1 MSKKILI
8 LLSFLLLQVTS
19 YRAIAAIGDWK
30 AYMAY
35 SEVQEIEQAGNLI
48 FVQASNNLYVYNQND
63 QSIQTFS
70 KMDYLSDCGI
80 QHIAYNKATKR
91 LLILYNNANMDLM
104 NISNY
109 DVQNLSDYY
118 SASTTGDKTVNDIY
132 MYGKYAY
139 MSNGFG
145 IIKVNV
151 ADGEISDTY
160 NLGFKVNW
168 CEIKDSHIYA
178 YSQTNGQYRALLTS
192 NLLDKNNWSKVGGY
206 VVKKQE
212 DKSKLKQLVS
222 TLNPGGP
229 KYNYFGF
236 MKFANGQLYTC
247 GGGYTVGIT
256 RPGCIQL
263 LKNKEWNIFSDDNIT
278 SKTNVR
284 YENIESLDYDPT
296 DINHIFAGGRNGL
309 YEYKNGIFE
318 NYYNYTNS
326 PIERYNGRSIEY
338 ELVIGT
344 KIDNN
349 GNLWLLNSQAPTQSL
364 IEYTKDKKWVS
375 HSLPTLMRL
384 DDKDFKNK
392 SLGLLGNMMI
402 DSRGLL
408 WFVNNHWTIPSLYCY
423 QISKNNS
430 EEKLNAYTHFTNQ
443 DGTEITLSF
452 VRCVVE
458 DKEKNIWAGTNAGPI
473 LLSPEQITA
482 STPVF
487 TQVKV
492 PRNDGTN
499 YADYL
504 LSGVDISCIGID
516 GANRKWFGT
525 KGNGVYLIS
534 KDNLSEIHHFT
545 KSNSPLLSDGIES
558 IAIDENTGE
567 VFFGT
572 DKGLCSYMSDASTP
586 NENMNSDNVWAY
598 PNPVKPDYTGSITI
612 VGLSD
617 NADVKITTSNGILV
631 NEGKSNGG
639 SYIWN
644 GYDKK
649 GKKVASGIYMVTT
662 ATKNGK
668 KGAVCKIAIIKAT
681 DKK

>member
-80 QHIAYNKATKR
+80 QHIAYNKAAKR
-91 LLILYNNANMDLM
+91 LLIFYNNANMDLM

-118 SASTTGDKTVNDIY
+118 SASTTGEKTVNDIY

-206 VVKKQE
+206 VAKKQE
-212 DKSKLKQLVS
+212 DKSALKQIIS
-222 TLNPGGP
+222 TLQPGGP
-229 KYNYFGF
+229 KYNNFYGMRFV
-236 MKFANGQLYTC
+236 NNLLYTC
-247 GGGYTVGIT
+247 GGLWGHLIDAG
-256 RPGCIQL
+256 RPGTIQL
-263 LKNKEWNIFSDDNIT
+263 LDKGNWTIYDDSIAA
-278 SKTNVR
+278 KTGIKYVDVNSVDVDP
-284 YENIESLDYDPT
+284 LDP
-296 DINHIFAGGRNGL
+296 NHVFAGAKSGL
-309 YEYKNGIFE
+309 YEFQNGKFIKHYNSENSLITSFNNTSKNYQLITSVKFD
-318 NYYNYTNS
+318 T
-326 PIERYNGRSIEY
+326 
-338 ELVIGT
+338 
-344 KIDNN
+344 D
-349 GNLWLLNSQAPTQSL
+349 GNLWMLNSQSPSNQSL
-364 IEYTKDKKWVS
+364 IEYTKDGKWVS
-375 HSLPTLMRL
+375 HHKPELYNLGSLECLMQ
-384 DDKDFKNK
+384 
-392 SLGLLGNMMI
+392 

-408 WFVNNHWTIPSLYCY
+408 WFVNNHHELPSIYCY
-423 QISKNNS
+423 QASTDQ
-430 EEKLNAYTHFTNQ
+430 LNKYSSFVNEDGATLSPVFVRYVTEDKNQ
-443 DGTEITLSF
+443 D
-452 VRCVVE
+452 
-458 DKEKNIWAGTNAGPI
+458 IWIGTNIGP
-473 LLSPEQITA
+473 LLLYKKDIT
-482 STPVF
+482 SDTPIF

-504 LSGVDISCIGID
+504 LSGVDISCIAID
-516 GANRKWFGT
+516 GSNRKWFGT
-525 KGNGVYLIS
+525 NGNGIYVIS
-534 KDNLSEIHHFT
+534 NDCLTQIYHFT
-545 KSNSPLLSDGIES
+545 TNNSNLLSNNIEA
-558 IAIDENTGE
+558 IAINEQTGE
-567 VFFGT
+567 VFAGT
-572 DKGLCSYMSDASTP
+572 DKGLCSYMSDASSP
-586 NENMNSDNVWAY
+586 NNEMTKDNVWAY
-598 PNPVKPDYTGSITI
+598 PNPVKPDYTGLITI
-612 VGLSD
+612 TGLSFD
-617 NADVKITTSNGILV
+617 ADIKIVTTNGILV
-631 NEGKSNGG
+631 NQGRSNGG
-639 SYIWN
+639 TYTWN
-644 GYDKK
+644 GKDLK
-649 GKKVASGIYMVTT
+649 GQKVASGIYMVET
-662 ATKNGK
+662 ATSDGS
-668 KGAVCKIAIIKAT
+668 KGTVCKIAIVK
-681 DKK
+681 

>member
-80 QHIAYNKATKR
+80 QHIAYNKAAKR
-91 LLILYNNANMDLM
+91 LLIFYSNANMDLM

-206 VVKKQE
+206 VAKKQE
-212 DKSKLKQLVS
+212 NKSALKQIVS
-222 TLNPGGP
+222 TLQPGGP
-229 KYNYFGF
+229 KYNNFYGMRFV
-236 MKFANGQLYTC
+236 NNLLYTC
-247 GGGYTVGIT
+247 GGLWGHLIDAG
-256 RPGCIQL
+256 RPGTIQL
-263 LKNKEWNIFSDDNIT
+263 LDKGNWTIYDDSIAA
-278 SKTNVR
+278 KTGIKYVDVNSVDVDP
-284 YENIESLDYDPT
+284 LDP
-296 DINHIFAGGRNGL
+296 NHVFAGAKSGL
-309 YEYKNGIFE
+309 YEFQNGKFIKHYNSENSLITSFNNTSKNYQLITSVKFD
-318 NYYNYTNS
+318 T
-326 PIERYNGRSIEY
+326 
-338 ELVIGT
+338 
-344 KIDNN
+344 D
-349 GNLWLLNSQAPTQSL
+349 GNLWMLNSQSPSNQSL
-364 IEYTKDKKWVS
+364 IEYTKDGKWVS
-375 HSLPTLMRL
+375 HHKPELYNLGSLECLMQ
-384 DDKDFKNK
+384 
-392 SLGLLGNMMI
+392 

-408 WFVNNHWTIPSLYCY
+408 WFVNNHHELPSIYCY
-423 QISKNNS
+423 QASTDQ
-430 EEKLNAYTHFTNQ
+430 LNKYSSFVNEDGATLSPVFVRYVTEDKNQ
-443 DGTEITLSF
+443 D
-452 VRCVVE
+452 
-458 DKEKNIWAGTNAGPI
+458 IWIGTNIGP
-473 LLSPEQITA
+473 LLLYKKDIT
-482 STPVF
+482 SDTPIF

-504 LSGVDISCIGID
+504 LSGVDISCIAID
-516 GANRKWFGT
+516 GSNRKWFGT
-525 KGNGVYLIS
+525 NGNGIYVIS
-534 KDNLSEIHHFT
+534 NDCLTQIYHFT
-545 KSNSPLLSDGIES
+545 TNNSNLLSNNIEA
-558 IAIDENTGE
+558 IAINEQTGE
-567 VFFGT
+567 VFAGT
-572 DKGLCSYMSDASTP
+572 DKGLCSYMSDASSP
-586 NENMNSDNVWAY
+586 NNEMTKDNVWAY
-598 PNPVKPDYTGSITI
+598 PNPVKPDYTGLITI
-612 VGLSD
+612 TGLSFD
-617 NADVKITTSNGILV
+617 ADIKIVTTNGILV
-631 NEGKSNGG
+631 NQGRSNGG
-639 SYIWN
+639 TYTWN
-644 GYDKK
+644 GKDLK
-649 GKKVASGIYMVTT
+649 GQKVASGIYMVET
-662 ATKNGK
+662 ATSDGS
-668 KGAVCKIAIIKAT
+668 KGTVCKIAIVK
-681 DKK
+681 

>member
-80 QHIAYNKATKR
+80 QHIAYNKAAKR
-91 LLILYNNANMDLM
+91 LLIFYSNANMDLM

-118 SASTTGDKTVNDIY
+118 SASTTGEKTVNDIY

-206 VVKKQE
+206 VAKKQE
-212 DKSKLKQLVS
+212 DKSALKQIIS
-222 TLNPGGP
+222 TLQPGGP
-229 KYNYFGF
+229 KYNNFYGMRFV
-236 MKFANGQLYTC
+236 NNLLYTC
-247 GGGYTVGIT
+247 GGLWGHLIDAG
-256 RPGCIQL
+256 RPGTIQL
-263 LKNKEWNIFSDDNIT
+263 LDKGNWTIYDDSIAA
-278 SKTNVR
+278 KTGIKYVDVNSVDVDP
-284 YENIESLDYDPT
+284 LDP
-296 DINHIFAGGRNGL
+296 NHVFAGAKSGL
-309 YEYKNGIFE
+309 YEFQNGKFIKHYNSENSLITSFNNTSKNYQLITSVKFD
-318 NYYNYTNS
+318 T
-326 PIERYNGRSIEY
+326 
-338 ELVIGT
+338 
-344 KIDNN
+344 D
-349 GNLWLLNSQAPTQSL
+349 GNLWMLNSQSPSNQSL
-364 IEYTKDKKWVS
+364 IEYTKDGKWVS
-375 HSLPTLMRL
+375 HHKPELYNLGSLECLMQ
-384 DDKDFKNK
+384 
-392 SLGLLGNMMI
+392 

-408 WFVNNHWTIPSLYCY
+408 WFVNNHHELPSIYCY
-423 QISKNNS
+423 QASTDQ
-430 EEKLNAYTHFTNQ
+430 LNKYSSFVNEDGATLSPVFVRYVTEDKNQ
-443 DGTEITLSF
+443 D
-452 VRCVVE
+452 
-458 DKEKNIWAGTNAGPI
+458 IWIGTNIGP
-473 LLSPEQITA
+473 LLLYKKDIISD
-482 STPVF
+482 TPIF

-504 LSGVDISCIGID
+504 LSGVDISCIAID
-516 GANRKWFGT
+516 GSNRKWFGT
-525 KGNGVYLIS
+525 NGNGIYVIS
-534 KDNLSEIHHFT
+534 NDCLTQIYHFT
-545 KSNSPLLSDGIES
+545 TNNSNLLSNNIEA
-558 IAIDENTGE
+558 IAINEQTGE
-567 VFFGT
+567 VFAGT
-572 DKGLCSYMSDASTP
+572 DKGLCSYMSDASSP
-586 NENMNSDNVWAY
+586 NNEMTKDNVWAY
-598 PNPVKPDYTGSITI
+598 PNPVKPDYTGLITI
-612 VGLSD
+612 TGLSFD
-617 NADVKITTSNGILV
+617 ADIKIVTTNGILV
-631 NEGKSNGG
+631 NQGRSNGG
-639 SYIWN
+639 TYTWN
-644 GYDKK
+644 GKDLK
-649 GKKVASGIYMVTT
+649 GQKVASGIYMVET
-662 ATKNGK
+662 ATSDGS
-668 KGAVCKIAIIKAT
+668 KGTVCKIAIVK
-681 DKK
+681 

>member
-80 QHIAYNKATKR
+80 QHIAYNKAAKR
-91 LLILYNNANMDLM
+91 LLIFYSNANMDLM

-118 SASTTGDKTVNDIY
+118 SASTTGEKTVNDIY

-206 VVKKQE
+206 VAKKQE
-212 DKSKLKQLVS
+212 DKSTLKQIIS
-222 TLNPGGP
+222 TLQPGGP
-229 KYNYFGF
+229 KFNNFYGMRFVN
-236 MKFANGQLYTC
+236 NLLYTC
-247 GGGYTVGIT
+247 GGLWGHLIDAG
-256 RPGCIQL
+256 RPGTIQL
-263 LKNKEWNIFSDDNIT
+263 LDKGNWTIYDDSIAA
-278 SKTNVR
+278 KTGIKYVDVNSVDVDP
-284 YENIESLDYDPT
+284 LDP
-296 DINHIFAGGRNGL
+296 NHVFAGAKSGL
-309 YEYKNGIFE
+309 YEFQNGKFIKHYNSENSLITSFNNTSKNYQLITSVKFD
-318 NYYNYTNS
+318 T
-326 PIERYNGRSIEY
+326 
-338 ELVIGT
+338 
-344 KIDNN
+344 D
-349 GNLWLLNSQAPTQSL
+349 GNLWMLNSQSPSNQSL
-364 IEYTKDKKWVS
+364 IEYTKDGKWVS
-375 HSLPTLMRL
+375 HHKPKLYNLGSLECLMQ
-384 DDKDFKNK
+384 
-392 SLGLLGNMMI
+392 

-408 WFVNNHWTIPSLYCY
+408 WFVNNYHDLPSIYCY
-423 QISKNNS
+423 QASTDQ
-430 EEKLNAYTHFTNQ
+430 LNIYSSFVNE
-443 DGTEITLSF
+443 DGTTLTPNY
-452 VRCVVE
+452 VRYVTE
-458 DKEKNIWAGTNAGPI
+458 DKNHDMWIGTNIGP
-473 LLSPEQITA
+473 LLLYKKDIT
-482 STPVF
+482 SDTPIF

-504 LSGVDISCIGID
+504 LSGVDISCIAID
-516 GANRKWFGT
+516 GSNRKWFGT
-525 KGNGVYLIS
+525 NGNGIYVIS
-534 KDNLSEIHHFT
+534 NDCLTQIYHFT
-545 KSNSPLLSDGIES
+545 TNNSNLLSNNIEA
-558 IAIDENTGE
+558 IAINEQTGE
-567 VFFGT
+567 VFAGT
-572 DKGLCSYMSDASTP
+572 DKGLCSYMSDASSP
-586 NENMNSDNVWAY
+586 NNEMTKDNVWAY
-598 PNPVKPDYTGSITI
+598 PNPVKPDYTGLITI
-612 VGLSD
+612 TGLSFD
-617 NADVKITTSNGILV
+617 ADIKIVTTNGILV
-631 NEGKSNGG
+631 NQGRSNGG
-639 SYIWN
+639 TYTWN
-644 GYDKK
+644 GKDLK
-649 GKKVASGIYMVTT
+649 GQKVASGIYMVET
-662 ATKNGK
+662 ATSDGS
-668 KGAVCKIAIIKAT
+668 KGTVCKIAIVK
-681 DKK
+681 

>member
-80 QHIAYNKATKR
+80 QHIAYNKAAKR
-91 LLILYNNANMDLM
+91 LLIFYSNANMDLM

-118 SASTTGDKTVNDIY
+118 SASTTGEKTVNDIY

-206 VVKKQE
+206 VAKKQE
-212 DKSKLKQLVS
+212 DKSALKQIIS
-222 TLNPGGP
+222 TLQPGGP
-229 KYNYFGF
+229 KYNNFYGMRFV
-236 MKFANGQLYTC
+236 NNLLYTC
-247 GGGYTVGIT
+247 GGLWGHLIDAG
-256 RPGCIQL
+256 RPGTIQL
-263 LKNKEWNIFSDDNIT
+263 LDKGNWTIYDDSIAA
-278 SKTNVR
+278 KTGIKYVDVNSVDVDP
-284 YENIESLDYDPT
+284 LDP
-296 DINHIFAGGRNGL
+296 NHVFAGAKSGL
-309 YEYKNGIFE
+309 YEFQNGKFIKHYNSENSLITSFNNTSKNYQLITSVKFD
-318 NYYNYTNS
+318 T
-326 PIERYNGRSIEY
+326 
-338 ELVIGT
+338 
-344 KIDNN
+344 D
-349 GNLWLLNSQAPTQSL
+349 GNLWMLNSQSPSNQSL
-364 IEYTKDKKWVS
+364 IEYTKDGKWVS
-375 HSLPTLMRL
+375 HHKPELYNLGSLECLMQ
-384 DDKDFKNK
+384 
-392 SLGLLGNMMI
+392 

-408 WFVNNHWTIPSLYCY
+408 WFVNNHHELPSIYCY
-423 QISKNNS
+423 QASTDQ
-430 EEKLNAYTHFTNQ
+430 LNKYSSFVNEDGATLSPVFVRYVTEDKNQ
-443 DGTEITLSF
+443 D
-452 VRCVVE
+452 
-458 DKEKNIWAGTNAGPI
+458 IWIGTNIGP
-473 LLSPEQITA
+473 LLLYKKDIT
-482 STPVF
+482 SDTPIF

-504 LSGVDISCIGID
+504 LSGVDISCIAID
-516 GANRKWFGT
+516 GSNRKWFGT
-525 KGNGVYLIS
+525 NGNGIYVIS
-534 KDNLSEIHHFT
+534 NDCLTQIYHFT
-545 KSNSPLLSDGIES
+545 TNNSNLLSNNIEA
-558 IAIDENTGE
+558 IAINEQTGE
-567 VFFGT
+567 VFAGT
-572 DKGLCSYMSDASTP
+572 DKGLCSYMSDASSP
-586 NENMNSDNVWAY
+586 NNEMTKDNVWAY
-598 PNPVKPDYTGSITI
+598 PNPVKPDYTGLITI
-612 VGLSD
+612 TGLSFD
-617 NADVKITTSNGILV
+617 ADIKIVTTNGILI
-631 NEGKSNGG
+631 NQGRSNGG
-639 SYIWN
+639 TYTWN
-644 GYDKK
+644 GKDLK
-649 GKKVASGIYMVTT
+649 GQKVASGIYMVET
-662 ATKNGK
+662 ATSDGS
-668 KGAVCKIAIIKAT
+668 KGTVCKIAIVK
-681 DKK
+681 

>member
-80 QHIAYNKATKR
+80 QHIAYNKAAKR
-91 LLILYNNANMDLM
+91 LLIFYSNANMDLM
-104 NISNY
+104 TISNY

-206 VVKKQE
+206 VAKKQE
-212 DKSKLKQLVS
+212 DKSALKQIIS
-222 TLNPGGP
+222 TLQSGGP
-229 KYNYFGF
+229 KYNNFYGMRFV
-236 MKFANGQLYTC
+236 NNLLYTC
-247 GGGYTVGIT
+247 GGLWGHLIDAG
-256 RPGCIQL
+256 RPGTIQVL
-263 LKNKEWNIFSDDNIT
+263 DKDNWTIYDDSIAE
-278 SKTNVR
+278 KTGIKYVDVNSVDVDP
-284 YENIESLDYDPT
+284 LDP
-296 DINHIFAGGRNGL
+296 NHVFAGAKSGL
-309 YEYKNGIFE
+309 YEFQNGKFIKHYNSENSLITSFNNTSKNYQLITSVKFD
-318 NYYNYTNS
+318 T
-326 PIERYNGRSIEY
+326 
-338 ELVIGT
+338 
-344 KIDNN
+344 D
-349 GNLWLLNSQAPTQSL
+349 GNLWMLNSQSPSNQSL
-364 IEYTKDKKWVS
+364 IEYTKDGKWVS
-375 HSLPTLMRL
+375 HHKPELYNLGSLECLMQ
-384 DDKDFKNK
+384 
-392 SLGLLGNMMI
+392 

-408 WFVNNHWTIPSLYCY
+408 WFVNNHHELPSIYCY
-423 QISKNNS
+423 QASTDQ
-430 EEKLNAYTHFTNQ
+430 LNKYSSFVNEDGATLSPVFVRYVTEDKNQ
-443 DGTEITLSF
+443 D
-452 VRCVVE
+452 
-458 DKEKNIWAGTNAGPI
+458 IWIGTNIGP
-473 LLSPEQITA
+473 LLLYKKDIT
-482 STPVF
+482 SDTPIF

-504 LSGVDISCIGID
+504 LSGVDISCIAID
-516 GANRKWFGT
+516 GSNRKWFGT
-525 KGNGVYLIS
+525 NGNGIYVIS
-534 KDNLSEIHHFT
+534 NDCLTQIYHFT
-545 KSNSPLLSDGIES
+545 TNNSNLLSNNIEA
-558 IAIDENTGE
+558 IAINEQTGE
-567 VFFGT
+567 VFAGT
-572 DKGLCSYMSDASTP
+572 DKGLCSYMSDASSP
-586 NENMNSDNVWAY
+586 NNEMTKDNVWAY
-598 PNPVKPDYTGSITI
+598 PNPVKPDYTGLITI
-612 VGLSD
+612 TGLSFD
-617 NADVKITTSNGILV
+617 ADIKIVTTNGILV
-631 NEGKSNGG
+631 NQGRSNGG
-639 SYIWN
+639 TYTWN
-644 GYDKK
+644 GKDLK
-649 GKKVASGIYMVTT
+649 GQKVASGIYMVET
-662 ATKNGK
+662 ATSDGS
-668 KGAVCKIAIIKAT
+668 KGTVCKIAIVK
-681 DKK
+681 

>member
-80 QHIAYNKATKR
+80 QHIAYNKAAKR
-91 LLILYNNANMDLM
+91 LLIFYSNANMDLM

-206 VVKKQE
+206 VAKKQE
-212 DKSKLKQLVS
+212 DKSALKQIIS
-222 TLNPGGP
+222 TLQPGGP
-229 KYNYFGF
+229 KYNNFYGMRFV
-236 MKFANGQLYTC
+236 NNLLYTC
-247 GGGYTVGIT
+247 GGLWGHLIDAG
-256 RPGCIQL
+256 RPGTIQVL
-263 LKNKEWNIFSDDNIT
+263 DKDNWTIYDDSIAA
-278 SKTNVR
+278 KTGIKYVDVNSVDVDP
-284 YENIESLDYDPT
+284 LDP
-296 DINHIFAGGRNGL
+296 NHVFAGAKSGL
-309 YEYKNGIFE
+309 YEFQNGKFIKHYNSENSLITSFNNQSKNYQLITSVKFD
-318 NYYNYTNS
+318 T
-326 PIERYNGRSIEY
+326 
-338 ELVIGT
+338 
-344 KIDNN
+344 D
-349 GNLWLLNSQAPTQSL
+349 GNLWMLNSQSPSNQSL
-364 IEYTKDKKWVS
+364 IEYTKDGKWVS
-375 HSLPTLMRL
+375 HHKPELYNLGSLECLMQ
-384 DDKDFKNK
+384 
-392 SLGLLGNMMI
+392 

-408 WFVNNHWTIPSLYCY
+408 WFVNNHHELPSIYCY
-423 QISKNNS
+423 QASTDQ
-430 EEKLNAYTHFTNQ
+430 LNIYSSFVNE
-443 DGTEITLSF
+443 DGTTLTPNY
-452 VRCVVE
+452 VRYVTE
-458 DKEKNIWAGTNAGPI
+458 DKNHDMWIGTNIGP
-473 LLSPEQITA
+473 LLLYKKDIT
-482 STPVF
+482 SDTPIF

-504 LSGVDISCIGID
+504 LSGVDISCIAID
-516 GANRKWFGT
+516 GGNRKWFGT
-525 KGNGVYLIS
+525 NGNGIYVIS
-534 KDNLSEIHHFT
+534 NDCLTQIYHFT
-545 KSNSPLLSDGIES
+545 TNNSNLLSNNIES
-558 IAIDENTGE
+558 ISINEQTGE
-567 VFFGT
+567 VFVGT
-572 DKGLCSYMSDASTP
+572 DKGLCSYMSDASSP
-586 NENMNSDNVWAY
+586 NSEMTKDNVWAY
-598 PNPVKPDYTGSITI
+598 PNPVKPNYTGRITI
-612 VGLSD
+612 TGLSFD
-617 NADVKITTSNGILV
+617 SDVKIVTVNGILV
-631 NEGKSNGG
+631 NQGRSNGG
-639 SYIWN
+639 IYTRDGKDQN
-644 GYDKK
+644 
-649 GKKVASGIYMVTT
+649 GKKVASGVYMVET
-662 ATKNGK
+662 ATSDGN
-668 KGAVCKIAIIKAT
+668 KGTVCKIAIIK
-681 DKK
+681 

>member
-80 QHIAYNKATKR
+80 QHIAYNKAAKR
-91 LLILYNNANMDLM
+91 LLIFYSNANMDLM

-118 SASTTGDKTVNDIY
+118 SASTTGEKTVNDIY

-206 VVKKQE
+206 VAKKQE
-212 DKSKLKQLVS
+212 DKSALKQIIS
-222 TLNPGGP
+222 TLQPGGP
-229 KYNYFGF
+229 KYNNFYGMRFV
-236 MKFANGQLYTC
+236 NNLLYTC
-247 GGGYTVGIT
+247 GGLWGHLIDAS
-256 RPGCIQL
+256 RPGTIQL
-263 LKNKEWNIFSDDNIT
+263 LDKDNWTIYDDSIAA
-278 SKTNVR
+278 KTGIKYVDVNSVDVDP
-284 YENIESLDYDPT
+284 LDP
-296 DINHIFAGGRNGL
+296 NHVFAGAKSGL
-309 YEYKNGIFE
+309 YEFQNGKFIKHYNSENSLITSFNNTSKNYQLITSVKFD
-318 NYYNYTNS
+318 T
-326 PIERYNGRSIEY
+326 
-338 ELVIGT
+338 
-344 KIDNN
+344 D
-349 GNLWLLNSQAPTQSL
+349 GNLWMLNSQSPSNQSL
-364 IEYTKDKKWVS
+364 IEYTKDGKWVS
-375 HSLPTLMRL
+375 HHKPELYNLGSLECLMQ
-384 DDKDFKNK
+384 
-392 SLGLLGNMMI
+392 

-408 WFVNNHWTIPSLYCY
+408 WFVNNHHELPSIYCY
-423 QISKNNS
+423 QASTDQ
-430 EEKLNAYTHFTNQ
+430 LNKYSSFVNEDGATLSPVFVRYVTEDKNQ
-443 DGTEITLSF
+443 D
-452 VRCVVE
+452 
-458 DKEKNIWAGTNAGPI
+458 IWIGTNIGP
-473 LLSPEQITA
+473 LLLYKKDIT
-482 STPVF
+482 SDTPIF

-504 LSGVDISCIGID
+504 LSGVDISCIAID
-516 GANRKWFGT
+516 GSNRKWFGT
-525 KGNGVYLIS
+525 NGNGIYVIS
-534 KDNLSEIHHFT
+534 NDCLTQIYHFT
-545 KSNSPLLSDGIES
+545 TNNSNLLSNNIEA
-558 IAIDENTGE
+558 IAINEQTGE
-567 VFFGT
+567 VFAGT
-572 DKGLCSYMSDASTP
+572 DKGLCSYMSDASSP
-586 NENMNSDNVWAY
+586 NNEMTKDNVWAY
-598 PNPVKPDYTGSITI
+598 PNPVKPDYTGLITI
-612 VGLSD
+612 TGLSFD
-617 NADVKITTSNGILV
+617 ADVKIVTTNGILV
-631 NEGKSNGG
+631 NQGRSNGG
-639 SYIWN
+639 TYTWN
-644 GYDKK
+644 GKDLK
-649 GKKVASGIYMVTT
+649 GQKVASGIYMVET
-662 ATKNGK
+662 ATSDGS
-668 KGAVCKIAIIKAT
+668 KGTVCKIAIVK
-681 DKK
+681 

>member
-80 QHIAYNKATKR
+80 QHIAYNKAAKR
-91 LLILYNNANMDLM
+91 LLIFYSNANMDLM

-118 SASTTGDKTVNDIY
+118 SASTTGEKTVNDIY

-206 VVKKQE
+206 VAKKQE
-212 DKSKLKQLVS
+212 DKSALKQIIS
-222 TLNPGGP
+222 TLQPGGP
-229 KYNYFGF
+229 KYNNFYGMRFV
-236 MKFANGQLYTC
+236 NNLLYTC
-247 GGGYTVGIT
+247 GGLWGHLIDAG
-256 RPGCIQL
+256 RPGTIQL
-263 LKNKEWNIFSDDNIT
+263 LDKGNWTIYDDSIAA
-278 SKTNVR
+278 KTGIKYVDVNSVDVDP
-284 YENIESLDYDPT
+284 LDP
-296 DINHIFAGGRNGL
+296 NHVFAGAKSGL
-309 YEYKNGIFE
+309 YEFQNGKFIKHYNSENSLITSFNNTSKNYQLITSVKFD
-318 NYYNYTNS
+318 T
-326 PIERYNGRSIEY
+326 
-338 ELVIGT
+338 
-344 KIDNN
+344 D
-349 GNLWLLNSQAPTQSL
+349 GNLWMLNSQSPSNQSL
-364 IEYTKDKKWVS
+364 IEYTKEGKWVS
-375 HSLPTLMRL
+375 HHKPELYNLGSLECLMQ
-384 DDKDFKNK
+384 
-392 SLGLLGNMMI
+392 

-408 WFVNNHWTIPSLYCY
+408 WFVNNHHELPSIYCY
-423 QISKNNS
+423 QASTDQ
-430 EEKLNAYTHFTNQ
+430 LNKYSSFVNEDGATLSPVFIRYVTEDKNQ
-443 DGTEITLSF
+443 D
-452 VRCVVE
+452 
-458 DKEKNIWAGTNAGPI
+458 IWIGTNIGP
-473 LLSPEQITA
+473 LLLYKKDIT
-482 STPVF
+482 SDTPIF

-504 LSGVDISCIGID
+504 LSGVDISCIAID
-516 GANRKWFGT
+516 GSNRKWFGT
-525 KGNGVYLIS
+525 NGNGIYVIS
-534 KDNLSEIHHFT
+534 NDCLTQIYHFT
-545 KSNSPLLSDGIES
+545 TNNSNLLSNNIEA
-558 IAIDENTGE
+558 IAINEQTGE
-567 VFFGT
+567 VFAGT
-572 DKGLCSYMSDASTP
+572 DKGLCSYMSDASSP
-586 NENMNSDNVWAY
+586 NNEMTKDKVWAY
-598 PNPVKPDYTGSITI
+598 PNPVKPDYTDLITI
-612 VGLSD
+612 TGLSFD
-617 NADVKITTSNGILV
+617 ADIKIVTTNGILV
-631 NEGKSNGG
+631 NQGRSNGG
-639 SYIWN
+639 TYTWN
-644 GYDKK
+644 GKDLK
-649 GKKVASGIYMVTT
+649 GQKVASGIYMVET
-662 ATKNGK
+662 ATSDGS
-668 KGAVCKIAIIKAT
+668 KGTVCKIAIVK
-681 DKK
+681 